1 MRKAHGRSDKFFTEW
16 GKTLSGFLLAFDSLL
31 GYTLLQG
38 KEWFVKR
45 NAVFEQVGML
55 LIVCAVACG
64 AAPARTGSIP
74 SLVTIANE
82 ALSLGF
88 DSQTGALCTLYDH
101 KIRHE
106 WLDDRLAA
114 ASPWLIE
121 WTSAS
126 GRATLDIHSART
138 FTFTRPDPR
147 TLVMEWRDFSA
158 AANSTLRVRATV
170 SLEEIKPLSS
180 WHISLQGIENK
191 RIEQVVFPHLARL
204 VYSGEERLAVPQWM
218 GQLMKNPRVELAKSK
233 SEVKKFEWT
242 YPGIFSLQC
251 LALYHPQSN
260 GLYAA
265 CNDTS
270 AFIKNFSIQLDTL
283 HTLVYGLHHFPAY
296 DSTLTDYAPAYA
308 ALIGVFQ
315 GDWLTAAEWYR
326 EWGSQQRW
334 CRESRFAAGETPA
347 WLEDTALWMWN
358 RSRSDNVLIPAADLQ
373 QRMGKPV
380 SVFWHW
386 WHHCLY
392 DDGFPE
398 YIPPREGAASF
409 NSALAQAQRQ
419 GLHAMVYM
427 NQVLWGMGTLSW
439 QRENAALYSAKNPEG
454 ETISHIFNI
463 FTNQPLAY
471 MCMATPFWRNK
482 YASLC
487 DSVFNRY
494 HVDGVYMDM
503 ACLSLKCFDPT
514 HGHPIGGGKY
524 WVEHFRKLVA
534 QIRAKAPADRPV
546 MLAGEGCGEAWLPY
560 LDAFLTLAVSKERY
574 AGPGSWETIPFFQ
587 AVYHQYAITYGNYSS
602 LLAPP
607 YDELW
612 PKQYAPKEPLQMLD
626 KDFNKQFLMEQAR
639 SFVWGLQPTIANY
652 QPFLALERKQ
662 EIEYLFTL
670 AKARSRSLKYLLHGK
685 LVRLPEVAVPEE
697 ELALSRLSIYA
708 GKKGET
714 ITRFI
719 GKYPLIYAAAWQAV
733 DQDLGIALTNI
744 GDAPFRWASVLQA
757 ERYGLPA
764 KGRVY
769 VIDSQGRRLLRR
781 YTKGQILL
789 DHLLQPREAC
799 VLEITGR

>member
-1 MRKAHGRSDKFFTEW
+1 M
-16 GKTLSGFLLAFDSLL
+16 
-31 GYTLLQG
+31 
-38 KEWFVKR
+38 KR
-45 NAVFEQVGML
+45 NAVHELVGMM
-55 LIVCAVACG
+55 LIVCAAAYG
-64 AAPARTGSIP
+64 AAPSRPGVAASV
-74 SLVTIANE
+74 LTIANDG
-82 ALSLGF
+82 LTLGF
-88 DSQTGALCTLYDH
+88 DSQTGALCTLFDRESGY
-101 KIRHE
+101 E
-106 WLDDRLAA
+106 WLDDRLST

-121 WTSAS
+121 YTSAS
-126 GRATLDIHSART
+126 GRASLDIRFAQS
-138 FTFTRPDPR
+138 FSFTRPDPR
-147 TLVMEWRDFSA
+147 TLVMEWRDFTA
-158 AANSTLRVRATV
+158 AENRTLRVRATV
-170 SLEEIKPLSS
+170 SLEEKRPLSS
-180 WHISLQGIENK
+180 WRIALLGAENK
-191 RIEQVVFPHLARL
+191 RIEQVVFPRIARL
-204 VYSGEERLAVPQWM
+204 KESGEERLAVPQWM
-218 GQLMKNPRVELAKSK
+218 GQLMKNPRIELAKSK

-251 LALYHPQSN
+251 LALYHPQSC

-270 AFIKNFSIQLDTL
+270 AFIKNFSIRLDTL

-308 ALIGVFQ
+308 AQIGVFQ

-326 EWGSQQRW
+326 DWGGEQHW
-334 CRESRFAAGETPA
+334 CRESRFATGRTPD
-347 WLEDTALWMWN
+347 WLDNTALWIWN
-358 RSRSDNVLIPAADLQ
+358 RSRSNNVLIPAVDLQ
-373 QRMGKPV
+373 QRLGKPV
-380 SVFWHW
+380 NVFWHW
-386 WHHCLY
+386 WHNCLY

-398 YIPPREGAASF
+398 YIPPREGVASF
-409 NSALAQAQRQ
+409 KAALDRAQRQ

-439 QRENAALYSAKNPEG
+439 QLENAALYSAKNQQG
-454 ETISHIFNI
+454 EILSHIFNI

-494 HVDGVYMDM
+494 QVDGVYMDM
-503 ACLSLKCFDPT
+503 ACLSLKCYDPT

-524 WVEHFRKLVA
+524 WVENFHKLVA
-534 QIRAKAPADRPV
+534 QIRARAPEDRPV

-574 AGPGSWETIPFFQ
+574 AGPGLWETIPFFQ
-587 AVYHQYAITYGNYSS
+587 AVYHPYAITYGNYSS
-602 LLAPP
+602 LLTPP

-612 PKQYAPKEPLQMLD
+612 PKEYAPKEPLQMLD

-662 EIEYLFTL
+662 EIGYLLNL
-670 AKARSRSLKYLLHGK
+670 ARTRSRGLKYLLHGRF
-685 LVRLPEVAVPEE
+685 VRAPEVACPEE

-714 ITRFI
+714 VTRFS
-719 GKYPLIYAAAWQAV
+719 GRYPVVYAAAWQSK

-744 GDAPFRWASVLQA
+744 GDTAFRWHCTFPAD
-757 ERYGLPA
+757 RYALPTE
-764 KGRVY
+764 GRVY
-769 VIDSQGRRLLRR
+769 LINPHGRRLLGR
-781 YTKGQILL
+781 YSEGQIQL
-789 DHLLQPREAC
+789 DYLLQPREAC
-799 VLEITGR
+799 VLEMTGK

>member
-1 MRKAHGRSDKFFTEW
+1 MSELFI
-16 GKTLSGFLLAFDSLL
+16 LLLMA
-31 GYTLLQG
+31 
-38 KEWFVKR
+38 
-45 NAVFEQVGML
+45 
-55 LIVCAVACG
+55 CAAACN
-64 AAPARTGSIP
+64 AAPDQDVSAASV
-74 SLVTIANE
+74 VTIAND
-82 ALSLGF
+82 ALALGF
-88 DSQTGALCTLYDH
+88 DSRNGSLCTLYD
-101 KIRHE
+101 RNSSHE
-106 WLDDRLAA
+106 WLDDRLSA
-114 ASPWLIE
+114 ASPWLLE

-126 GRATLDIHSART
+126 GRASLDIRSART
-138 FTFTRPDPR
+138 FTYTSPDPR
-147 TLVMEWRDFSA
+147 TLVMTWRDFA
-158 AANSTLRVRATV
+158 GAENSSLQVRVTV
-170 SLEEIKPLSS
+170 SLAEKKALSS
-180 WHISLQGIENK
+180 WRISLQGIDNK
-191 RIEQVVFPHLARL
+191 RIDQLIFPRIARL
-204 VYSGEERLAVPQWM
+204 KDSGEERLAVPQWM
-218 GQLMKNPRVELAKSK
+218 GRLMKNPRLELAKHN
-233 SEVKKFEWT
+233 SEPKKFEWT

-251 LALYHPQSN
+251 LALYHPQSS

-265 CNDTS
+265 CNDTA

-283 HTLVYGLHHFPAY
+283 QTLVYGLHHFPAY

-308 ALIGVFQ
+308 ALIGVFH

-326 EWGSQQRW
+326 EWATKQRW
-334 CRESRFAAGETPA
+334 CRESRFAAGKTPD
-347 WLEDTALWMWN
+347 WLEDTSLWMWN

-373 QRMGKPV
+373 QRLGKPV

-386 WHHCLY
+386 WHNCLY

-398 YIPPREGAASF
+398 YIPPREGAVPF
-409 NSALAQAQRQ
+409 KVALTKAQRQ

-427 NQVLWGMGTLSW
+427 NQVLWGMGTSSW
-439 QRENAALYSAKNPEG
+439 QRENAALYSAKNQQG
-454 ETISHIFNI
+454 ETISHVFNI

-494 HVDGVYMDM
+494 QVDGVYMDM

-514 HGHPIGGGKY
+514 HGHPIGGGNY
-524 WVEHFRKLVA
+524 WVENFSKLAA
-534 QIRAKAPADRPV
+534 QIRSRAPERRPV

-560 LDAFLTLAVSKERY
+560 LDAFLTLEVSKERY
-574 AGPGSWETIPFFQ
+574 AGPGIWETIPFFQ
-587 AVYHQYAITYGNYSS
+587 AVYHPYAITYGNYSS
-602 LLAPP
+602 LLMPP

-626 KDFNKQFLMEQAR
+626 KDFNTQFLMEQAR

-662 EIEYLFTL
+662 EIEYLFSL
-670 AKARSRSLKYLLHGK
+670 ARTRSRALKYLLHGK
-685 LVRLPEVAVPEE
+685 LVRVPEVASPEE

-714 ITRFI
+714 VTRFS

-733 DQDLGIALTNI
+733 NQDLGIALTNI
-744 GDAPFRWASVLQA
+744 GAAPFRWQCAFQA
-757 ERYGLPA
+757 DDYSLPA

-769 VIDSQGRRLLRR
+769 LIHPRGRRLLGR
-781 YTKGQILL
+781 YSDGQIRL

-799 VLEITGR
+799 VLEITGK

>member
-1 MRKAHGRSDKFFTEW
+1 M
-16 GKTLSGFLLAFDSLL
+16 
-31 GYTLLQG
+31 
-38 KEWFVKR
+38 KR
-45 NAVFEQVGML
+45 NAIYALFGML
-55 LIVCAVACG
+55 LIISAVCN
-64 AAPARTGSIP
+64 AAPARTGAAASV
-74 SLVTIANE
+74 VTIAND
-82 ALSLGF
+82 AFSLGF
-88 DSQTGALCTLYDH
+88 DSRTGVLCTLYD
-101 KIRHE
+101 RNSGHE
-106 WLDDRLAA
+106 WLDDRLSA
-114 ASPWLIE
+114 ASPWLVE
-121 WTSAS
+121 WTSAP
-126 GRATLDIHSART
+126 GRASLDIRSAQT

-147 TLVMEWRDFSA
+147 TLLMEWRDFSGSENGA
-158 AANSTLRVRATV
+158 LRVRATV
-170 SLEEIKPLSS
+170 RLEEKRPLSS
-180 WHISLQGIENK
+180 WHISLHGIENK
-191 RIEQVVFPHLARL
+191 RIEQVVFPYIARL
-204 VYSGEERLAVPQWM
+204 KESGEERLAVPQWM
-218 GQLMKNPRVELAKSK
+218 GQLMKNPRLELAKSK

-251 LALYHPQSN
+251 LALYHPQSC
-260 GLYAA
+260 GLYVA

-270 AFIKNFSIQLDTL
+270 AFLKNFSIQLDTL
-283 HTLVYGLHHFPAY
+283 QTLVYGLHHFPAC

-308 ALIGVFQ
+308 AQIGVFQ

-326 EWGSQQRW
+326 EWGGKQRW
-334 CRESRFAAGETPA
+334 CRDSRFAAGRTPN
-347 WLEDTALWMWN
+347 WLEETALWMWN

-373 QRMGKPV
+373 QRLGKPV

-386 WHHCLY
+386 WHNCSY

-409 NSALAQAQRQ
+409 NTALARAHRQ
-419 GLHAMVYM
+419 GLHAIVYM
-427 NQVLWGMGTLSW
+427 NQVLWGMGTQSW
-439 QRENAALYSAKNPEG
+439 LRENAALYSAKNQQG

-494 HVDGVYMDM
+494 QVDGVYMDM
-503 ACLSLKCFDPT
+503 ACLSLKCYDPT
-514 HGHPIGGGKY
+514 HGHPRGGGTY
-524 WVEHFRKLVA
+524 WVENFSKLAA

-546 MLAGEGCGEAWLPY
+546 MLAGEGSGEAWLPY
-560 LDAFLTLAVSKERY
+560 LDAFLTLAVSKESY
-574 AGPGSWETIPFFQ
+574 AGPGGWETIPFFQ

-662 EIEYLFTL
+662 EIEYLFIL
-670 AKARSRSLKYLLHGK
+670 ARTRSRALKYLLHGK
-685 LVRLPEVAVPEE
+685 LVKLPEVAVPEE

-714 ITRFI
+714 VTRFI
-719 GKYPLIYAAAWQAV
+719 GKYPLVYAAAWQAM
-733 DQDLGIALTNI
+733 DQGLGIALTNI
-744 GDAPFRWASVLQA
+744 GDAPSRWHCVLQA
-757 ERYGLPA
+757 DRYALPA
-764 KGRVY
+764 KGKVY
-769 VIDSQGRRLLRR
+769 LINSRARRLLGR
-781 YTKGQILL
+781 YADGQIRL
-789 DHLLQPREAC
+789 DHSLQPREAC
-799 VLEITGR
+799 VLEITGK